1 MFKVPLPLFCNLEFG
16 GFERTYRLHLP
27 QNYDSAR
34 TYPLVLVFH
43 GAGGTGELAAQITG
57 WHHKADVEGVIAVF
71 PDGLAKDPTRP
82 QSFMRNPQ
90 FWNAG
95 VASSGADR
103 PDDVAFVRTLIDVI
117 KQDHKIDDRRIYVT
131 GFSNGA
137 AMAWRLAV
145 DLSDVIA
152 AVGPVAG
159 FLAIPDPKPVRA
171 VPALIIACEDDPMIP
186 IDGGMVKDIWSK
198 EARNRPSLRVIV
210 KNYAVAC
217 GCSSEPISVS
227 SEAGVTHLF
236 YEPYVHFYTIAEAG
250 HTYPGGAET
259 LSERL
264 FGKRTDKLNA
274 TNLLWNFFKEQR
286 LP

>member
-1 MFKVPLPLFCNLEFG
+1 MFKVLLPLLCNLEFG
-16 GFERTYRLHLP
+16 GFQRTYLLHLP
-27 QNYDSAR
+27 KSYVASK
-34 TYPLVLVFH
+34 TYPLVFVFH
-43 GAGGTGELAAQITG
+43 GAGGTGELAAEITG
-57 WHHKADVEGVIAVF
+57 WHHKADVEGFIAVF
-71 PDGLAKDPTRP
+71 PDGLAKDPSRP

-95 VASSGADR
+95 VASSGVNR
-103 PDDVAFVRTLIDVI
+103 PDDVAFVQALLEVI
-117 KQDHKIDDRRIYVT
+117 QSEHKIDDRRIYAT

-152 AVGPVAG
+152 AIGPIAG

-171 VPALIIACEDDPMIP
+171 VPALVIACEDDPMIP

-198 EARNRPSLRVIV
+198 EARNRPSLRAIV
-210 KNYAVAC
+210 KNYAQAC
-217 GCSSEPISVS
+217 GCSDEPVVLTAGS
-227 SEAGVTHLF
+227 GVTHFF
-236 YEPYVHFYTIAEAG
+236 YQPYVHFYTIAEAG

-274 TNLLWNFFKEQR
+274 TDLLWDFFKVQH
-286 LP
+286 L

>member
-1 MFKVPLPLFCNLEFG
+1 LFCNLDFG
-16 GFERTYRLHLP
+16 GFQRTYRLHLP
-27 QNYDSAR
+27 LNFDPEKA
-34 TYPLVLVFH
+34 YPLVLVFH
-43 GAGGTGELAAQITG
+43 GAGGTGELAAEITG
-57 WHHKADVEGVIAVF
+57 WHHKADTEGFIAVF
-71 PDGLAKDPTRP
+71 PDGLAKDPSRP

-95 VASSGADR
+95 VATSGANR
-103 PDDVAFVRTLIDVI
+103 PDDVAFVRTLIDVV
-117 KQDHKIDDRRIYVT
+117 KRGHKIDDRRIYAT

-137 AMAWRLAV
+137 AMSWRLAIE
-145 DLSDVIA
+145 LSDVIA

-159 FLAIPDPKPVRA
+159 FLAIPEPQVVRA
-171 VPALIIACEDDPMIP
+171 VPTLVIACEADPMIP

-198 EARNRPSLRVIV
+198 EARNRPSLRAIV
-210 KNYAVAC
+210 KSYAVAC
-217 GCSSEPISVS
+217 GCSEEPETVS
-227 SEAGVTHLF
+227 NENGVTHLF
-236 YEPYVHFYTIAEAG
+236 YQPYVHFYIIAEAG

-274 TNLLWNFFKEQR
+274 TNLLWDFFKNQR

>member
-1 MFKVPLPLFCNLEFG
+1 MPP
-16 GFERTYRLHLP
+16 H
-27 QNYDSAR
+27 YDR
-34 TYPLVLVFH
+34 EKTYPLVFVFH
-43 GAGGTGELAAQITG
+43 GAGGTGELAAKITG
-57 WHHKADVEGVIAVF
+57 WHHKADAEGFIAVF
-71 PDGLAKDPTRP
+71 PDGIAKDPSRP

-95 VASSGADR
+95 VASSGANR

-117 KQDHKIDDRRIYVT
+117 KREHKIDDRCIYAT

-159 FLAIPDPKPVRA
+159 FLAIPEPKLVRA
-171 VPALIIACEDDPMIP
+171 VPALVIACEDDPMIP

-198 EARNRPSLRVIV
+198 EARNRPSLRAIV
-210 KNYAVAC
+210 KNYAEAC
-217 GCSSEPISVS
+217 GCAAEPVTVS
-227 SEAGVTHLF
+227 AADGVTHLF
-236 YEPYVHFYTIAEAG
+236 YPPCVHFYTIAEAG
-250 HTYPGGAET
+250 HTYPGGTET

-274 TNLLWNFFKEQR
+274 TDLVWDFFHSQR
-286 LP
+286 L